1 MRDVDSQ
8 GGRLVSKQK
17 RKRASDGR
25 ARIYAFLAYKDSTYP
40 DFKRRLDE
48 EHVSALISPLHDRD
62 RNPDGTIKKEHWH
75 IMVMFPGKK
84 SLAQMNG
91 LRERVIGPNYNPG
104 FEEVS
109 SVRGYARYMIHADN
123 PEKVQYDRCDVTEL
137 GGADWDAITR
147 LPGDDAKMLKEI
159 MEYIRV
165 NEVEYYS
172 DFMLMCA
179 ENNPEWYTM
188 LVSRKSYVVIE
199 FIKSESCRRA
209 RIRYG
214 NKYGMSALERDQL
227 MVVLDTLRGAGLCL
241 MDLQTGEVLGGKED
255 NYDSED

>member
-1 MRDVDSQ
+1 MS
-8 GGRLVSKQK
+8 GE
-17 RKRASDGR
+17 RKKGTSDKR

-62 RNPDGTIKKEHWH
+62 KNPDGTLKKEHWH
-75 IMVMFPGKK
+75 IMVMFSGKK
-84 SLAQMNG
+84 SLAQVNEI
-91 LRERVIGPNYNPG
+91 RERVIGPGYNSG
-104 FEEVS
+104 FEEVAS
-109 SVRGYARYMIHADN
+109 MRGYARYMIHADN
-123 PEKVQYDRCDVTEL
+123 PEKAQYDRCDVTEL

-159 MEYIRV
+159 MEYIRK

-214 NKYGMSALERDQL
+214 NKCGIPSLRHDQL
-227 MVVLDTLRGAGLCL
+227 KGVLDILRDAGLCV
-241 MDLQTGEVLGGKED
+241 MDLRTGEVLDGKVGD
-255 NYDSED
+255 RKD